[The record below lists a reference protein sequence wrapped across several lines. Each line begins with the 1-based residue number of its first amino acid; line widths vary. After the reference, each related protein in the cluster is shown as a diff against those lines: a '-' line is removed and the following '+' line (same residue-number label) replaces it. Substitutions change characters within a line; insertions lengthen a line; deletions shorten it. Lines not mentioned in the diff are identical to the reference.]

1 MADTEVPFLVGCVD
15 AGEPPLAGVSDYRGR
30 PVYRETSGGWRSAV
44 FVLAVEVASSFAF
57 FGVSANLIT
66 YLTGPLGQSNAA
78 AAAAVNAWVGTASLM
93 PLLGAFIA
101 DSWLGRYLSIMLACS
116 LYVLGY
122 GMLAVAS
129 TLMALEGSSS
139 QPSSLQVAFFYV
151 SLYLVALAQGADSPC
166 SLAFAADQFD
176 PSHPRE
182 YAARSSFFNLWYFC
196 FAAGITVAVGLVGY
210 IQENLG
216 WEIGFGMLCATVLC
230 ALGVFL
236 LGTSAYRLYAPT
248 SSAENPVTLLAQ
260 SLALLLRERCTSPS
274 SFLDTKVV
282 QYKLEDEAA
291 IAKKEE
297 ARRNVLRLLS
307 IWAACLSYGAVFA
320 QVMTLFN
327 KQGRTLDRHIIGSLE
342 LPPAALQMFGPATIL
357 LFVPFYDWALVPV
370 LRYATGN
377 PSGLTQLQ
385 RIGSGILLS
394 LATMLTAALVEARR
408 LKTARDHGLVDIAG
422 ATVPMSW
429 VWLVPQYVTIGVAG
443 VFAEVG
449 MQEFFYDQMPD
460 EMRSLGLAL
469 HFGVMGIGSF
479 ISGTLISVI
488 DHVTKTGS
496 GDSWFA
502 DNLNRGHLDYF
513 YWVLAGLSAA
523 QLLLYLY
530 ITGSYTYVNHKRS
543 R

>member
-57 FGVSANLIT
+57 FGMSANLIT

-78 AAAAVNAWVGTASLM
+78 AAAAVNAWVGAASLM

-101 DSWLGRYLSIMLACS
+101 DSWLGRYLSIILACS

-297 ARRNVLRLLS
+297 ARRNVLRTFVVNLGGLPV
-307 IWAACLSYGAVFA
+307 L
-320 QVMTLFN
+320 
-327 KQGRTLDRHIIGSLE
+327 RLE

-370 LRYATGN
+370 LRYAAGN
-377 PSGLTQLQ
+377 PSGLTRLQ

-429 VWLVPQYVTIGVAG
+429 VWLVPQYVTIGVG
-443 VFAEVG
+443 SVFAEVG

-513 YWVLAGLSAA
+513 
-523 QLLLYLY
+523 LL
-530 ITGSYTYVNHKRS
+530 I
-543 R
+543 